1 MTPKKFLDKIQP
13 TAMFCLDHRKLGKKK
28 KKPRSFKMQEL
39 VDEKWSSSSF

>member
-13 TAMFCLDHRKLGKKK
+13 TAMFCLDHRKLEKKK
-28 KKPRSFKMQEL
+28 KKPRSFKNQEL